1 MKTNRDMILSYLRKA
16 EKNNGEDYIGSTTQE
31 IAEALGIK
39 RCNISTQLNRL
50 VEDGLLAKNG
60 TRPIFYRLRTTDT
73 MEEQMAFRG
82 LVGRDGSLKNAVKLA
97 KAAVL
102 YPDAPLHILL
112 TGPSGIGKTNFATQI
127 FEFSKEMKQSSQ
139 DTTLKEINCQYYAE
153 NESALQREIEN
164 SANQDIF
171 INHLQLL
178 PMHTQ
183 AVFFRCLE
191 KTNRKSGQM
200 LICALDCESYT
211 SLSDT
216 ITDWFPVHI
225 MIPTL
230 EERGLKERFEL
241 VSSFFMEE
249 SGKMRRAIKLNSELL
264 YCLMLYHCTGEIRQL
279 RNDIRIG
286 CANAYVREFHS
297 TTPELHVYVSDFPM
311 PVRNG
316 FLNWKQHRQE
326 MEKIIPRDFS
336 YVFSDTS
343 MSRQAEMIGNAG
355 ESNIYAL
362 IETKENELRTQGI
375 NEEEISRIISG
386 DLEQDLKK
394 LQESLGE
401 NQLDKESLAKIVDV
415 RVISMVEDFLEKAS
429 NLLGRAYPS
438 STFYGLCLHLSAFL
452 EKTGRTQSL
461 SQEKVLEV
469 IETYKEEYTLS
480 LKFAMEIEQE
490 FQVTLPADEI
500 VLVTMFICREDIHNA
515 SVDKPVVLI
524 AMHGTSAA
532 TSICNVVNA
541 LVSNRNTY
549 AFDFPL
555 DMNMENAYRLFVETI
570 QRIHRGKGILLLH
583 DVGSIKTI
591 AGLAMQNT
599 GIPIR
604 CIEIPFTL
612 IALECS
618 QKASLGNELESVYYD
633 VMQSCQNALPLMRE
647 SYQRLDQER
656 VIVTLCMSGQ
666 GGAIQ
671 IKKYIEKNMDLNGIQ
686 VIPLA
691 VSDPEILIG
700 KINTILEKH
709 EIICLV
715 GTYNP
720 EIYNIPFISI
730 AKLFETPLEKLP
742 LLLATAGEN
751 QSVKIDYDAIY
762 EYLSEGLPDLNIS
775 KLRRHLPRAVARIK
789 KSAGG
794 LNEAQELGLFMHLAC
809 SVSRLKSGEDIGVNR
824 KKNQII
830 GGNKKLY
837 YDLTEILKPLEN
849 AFEIHY
855 SDDEIA
861 SLIEI
866 SKRV

>member
-16 EKNNGEDYIGSTTQE
+16 EKDRGEDYSGSTTQE
-31 IAEALGIK
+31 MAKALGIK

-50 VEDGLLAKNG
+50 VEDGLLAKHG
-60 TRPIFYRLRTTDT
+60 TRPVFYRLRMTDAT
-73 MEEQMAFRG
+73 EGQVAFKR
-82 LVGRDGSLKNAVKLA
+82 LVGREGSLKNAVKLA

-112 TGPSGIGKTNFATQI
+112 TGSSGIGKTNFAYQI
-127 FEFSKEMKQSSQ
+127 FEFSKEMKQASQ
-139 DTTLKEINCQYYAE
+139 DDVLKEINCQYFAE
-153 NESALQREIEN
+153 NEFALQREIEKSVN
-164 SANQDIF
+164 EDIF

-178 PMHTQ
+178 PMHNQ
-183 AVFFRCLE
+183 AVLFRCLE
-191 KTNRKSGQM
+191 KMNRESGRM
-200 LICALDCESYT
+200 LICALDCENHA

-225 MIPTL
+225 AIPVL

-241 VSSFFMEE
+241 ISSFFMEE
-249 SGKMRRAIKLNSELL
+249 SGKMGRAVKLNSELL

-286 CANAYVREFHS
+286 CANAYVRELHS
-297 TTPELHVYVSDFPM
+297 ATPELHVYVSDFP
-311 PVRNG
+311 PQVRNG

-336 YVFSDTS
+336 YVFSDTN
-343 MSRQAEMIGNAG
+343 MSRQAELANNKG

-375 NEEEISRIISG
+375 NEEEISRVISE
-386 DLEQDLKK
+386 DLEQNLKK

-401 NQLDKESLAKIVDV
+401 NRLDKEALSKIVDV
-415 RVISMVEDFLEKAS
+415 RVISMVEDFLDKAS
-429 NLLGRAYPS
+429 NLLGRVYPS
-438 STFYGLCLHLSAFL
+438 STFYGLCLHISAFL
-452 EKTGRTQSL
+452 EKAGRIKTL

-490 FQVTLPADEI
+490 FQVKLPADEI
-500 VLVTMFICREDIHNA
+500 VLITMFICREDIHNT
-515 SVDKPVVLI
+515 SVDKSVVLI
-524 AMHGTSAA
+524 AMHGASAA
-532 TSICNVVNA
+532 TSVCNVVNA
-541 LVSNRNTY
+541 LASNHNTF

-555 DMNMENAYRLFVETI
+555 DMNMESAYRLFVDTI
-570 QRIHRGKGILLLH
+570 QRIHRGKGILLVH
-583 DVGSIKTI
+583 DIGSIKTI

-604 CIEIPFTL
+604 CIEVPFTL

-647 SYQRLDQER
+647 SYQRLDQDR

-666 GGAIQ
+666 GGALQ
-671 IKKYIEKNMDLNGIQ
+671 IKKYIEKNMDLSGIQ

-691 VSDPEILIG
+691 VSDSEILIG
-700 KINTILEKH
+700 KINSILEKH
-709 EIICLV
+709 EIICLI
-715 GTYNP
+715 GTYDP
-720 EIYNIPFISI
+720 KIYNIPFISI
-730 AKLFETPLEKLP
+730 AQLFETPLEKLP
-742 LLLATAGEN
+742 LLLAVAGEN
-751 QSVKIDYDAIY
+751 QPVKIDYDAIY

-809 SVSRLKSGEDIGVNR
+809 SVNRLKSGEEIGINR

-830 GGNKKLY
+830 GSNKKLY

-849 AFEIHY
+849 AFEVHY

-866 SKRV
+866 SKRI